1 MDFGDKVVHDKWTR
15 IYFFLFFKKKKNWI
29 FMVYSVLHIVPAAY
43 SLTQLRLFS
52 QVFLKETDVE
62 GTPSIFG

>member
-1 MDFGDKVVHDKWTR
+1 
-15 IYFFLFFKKKKNWI
+15 
-29 FMVYSVLHIVPAAY
+29 MVYSVLHIVPAAY